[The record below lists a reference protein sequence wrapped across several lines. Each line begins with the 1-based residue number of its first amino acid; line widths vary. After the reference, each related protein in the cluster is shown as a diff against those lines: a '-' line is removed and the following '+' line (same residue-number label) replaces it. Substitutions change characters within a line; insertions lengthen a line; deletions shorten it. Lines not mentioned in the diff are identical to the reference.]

1 MPDCGFSLKYK
12 WFLVGLKGGQVGVV
26 WLLVLAWNAWM
37 ILAGCL
43 DLFST
48 RWNVEDDILLRG
60 EIVTPRKEWFSFYVY
75 FCWTSGGAQF
85 LNWKRNKKFCEKLKG
100 QIRSQIRPDLG
111 RIAWGFWKKMVF
123 VSGQNPAGLWRVTV
137 GQRLWPAVSFITY
150 PILAKISSFLSWFIR
165 ASWEKNKKSSSFF
178 HLQFL
183 LKSWV
188 LTDGFGKYFIQG
200 LTMVV

>member
-111 RIAWGFWKKMVF
+111 RIAWGFWKKW
-123 VSGQNPAGLWRVTV
+123 VSPLARIRPDCDVSQSVRGYD
-137 GQRLWPAVSFITY
+137 RL
-150 PILAKISSFLSWFIR
+150 FLSLLILFWPKYLHFFPG
-165 ASWEKNKKSSSFF
+165 SSVPLERKTRKALHFSIFNF
-178 HLQFL
+178 YSNLEF
-183 LKSWV
+183 
-188 LTDGFGKYFIQG
+188 
-200 LTMVV
+200 